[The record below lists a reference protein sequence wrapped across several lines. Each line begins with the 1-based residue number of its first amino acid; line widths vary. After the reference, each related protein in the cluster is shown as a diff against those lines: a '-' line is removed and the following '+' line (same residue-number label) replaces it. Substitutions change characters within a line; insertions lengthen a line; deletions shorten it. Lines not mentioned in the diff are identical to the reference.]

1 MDDRITSMT
10 TDQALHALLL
20 FYDLLP
26 HEMWEDQTK
35 PSLARMEA
43 LSDRLQ
49 KNAPNEIKP
58 VINSLLAEG
67 NLDSKG
73 KLAKVLLYTFSQ
85 QDALRPYVEQAVA
98 HSAEPHMAPIPMDIG
113 PVLIAL
119 ALLSFDM
126 DLQTKRLKLHI
137 KSRVPEV
144 VEKFTGLVK
153 ALPSELL
160 GRFK

>member
-1 MDDRITSMT
+1 MDDKITSMT
-10 TDQALHALLL
+10 TEQALRAILL

-26 HEMWEDQTK
+26 HEMWEDQTR

-43 LSDRLQ
+43 LSDRLEES
-49 KNAPNEIKP
+49 APNEIKP

-73 KLAKVLLYTFSQ
+73 ELAKVLLHTFSQ

-98 HSAEPHMAPIPMDIG
+98 HSAEPHMEPALMGIG
-113 PVLIAL
+113 IVLLGL
-119 ALLSFDM
+119 ALLSHDV
-126 DLQTKRLKLHI
+126 DWGELHI
-137 KSRVPEV
+137 TSHVPEL
-144 VEKFTGLVK
+144 VEKLTGLVK

-160 GRFK
+160 RRFK